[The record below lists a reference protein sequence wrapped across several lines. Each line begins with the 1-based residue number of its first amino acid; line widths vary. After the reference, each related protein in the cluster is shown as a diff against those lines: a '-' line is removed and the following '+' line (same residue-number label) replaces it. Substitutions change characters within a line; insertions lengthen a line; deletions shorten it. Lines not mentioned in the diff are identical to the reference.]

1 MPGGEQATKSTM
13 AASEAKNAERAPPA
27 TASFHRFR
35 RIDQLIQAERK
46 GQPSIDAATAPTAG
60 KSRAG
65 GLGGIQ
71 APVSL
76 RRNKLRAPC
85 AGNALATEGLEKIR
99 AQEDSSQLSKHQALA
114 DTKRNEPEQA
124 RQTQSQ
130 RHASV
135 QTSPPRHS
143 TSAHSRTRA
152 TEPDVVIRGDFSRET
167 YGDKSAAGVEKHAC
181 FPARPFVLELANPSS
196 LDHRAATPFLSSRM
210 TSAELSTP
218 VPSGE
223 DSLFA
228 DLETFGLAPFRIQLG
243 RQQDIMVELIPPAAT
258 PETVAGTLVIDLR
271 AAGARGKGEVYVFE
285 SGGAKLIYDEVRF
298 ASTGSPR
305 EDCELSIPL
314 RSRITVFSDAP
325 QPTYAV
331 SISPSAAVNS
341 SDFLDVVLDVHVS
354 PARDQCRIRLGSR
367 KLRSATA
374 ESANDELDQLC
385 LILPRPPFAT
395 SNDELRQVDEWLD
408 ARSQTSASIPPA
420 LRRSFLVL
428 ARYWISLEAQAHVRS
443 ISSAHVAARR
453 PADFGQPQTFAIKP
467 HAPDAG
473 PSRERQLSRLLTSA
487 AGLDACDTHHRF
499 HPPSPAN
506 LERPRSPDRRC
517 LPGLG
522 WILRTAN
529 GDDRHVRYT
538 ALFADGREL
547 QVLTARD
554 VAPAAALLIDAKGR
568 RFSLSRPEDL
578 PKGIRKRLPFLAE
591 MLLLFEV

>member
-1 MPGGEQATKSTM
+1 M

-285 SGGAKLIYDEVRF
+285 SGGAKVRF
-298 ASTGSPR
+298 
-305 EDCELSIPL
+305 
-314 RSRITVFSDAP
+314 FSFGL
-325 QPTYAV
+325 V
-331 SISPSAAVNS
+331 SHAW
-341 SDFLDVVLDVHVS
+341 H
-354 PARDQCRIRLGSR
+354 
-367 KLRSATA
+367 
-374 ESANDELDQLC
+374 
-385 LILPRPPFAT
+385 
-395 SNDELRQVDEWLD
+395 
-408 ARSQTSASIPPA
+408 
-420 LRRSFLVL
+420 
-428 ARYWISLEAQAHVRS
+428 RY
-443 ISSAHVAARR
+443 
-453 PADFGQPQTFAIKP
+453 D
-467 HAPDAG
+467 
-473 PSRERQLSRLLTSA
+473 
-487 AGLDACDTHHRF
+487 HR
-499 HPPSPAN
+499 H
-506 LERPRSPDRRC
+506 
-517 LPGLG
+517 
-522 WILRTAN
+522 
-529 GDDRHVRYT
+529 
-538 ALFADGREL
+538 
-547 QVLTARD
+547 
-554 VAPAAALLIDAKGR
+554 
-568 RFSLSRPEDL
+568 
-578 PKGIRKRLPFLAE
+578 
-591 MLLLFEV
+591 